1 MLFNQYPWFQ
11 AKPHIRAK
19 NIPPLKLRELGLQD
33 YKPIWDA
40 MRYLVENAD
49 DGRSDE
55 VWLLSHKPVYTLG
68 QAADLSHVIDPREI
82 PVIKI
87 DRGGQVTY
95 HGPGQIVG
103 YLLINVRRRCFGVRE
118 IVSLI
123 EVVLIETL
131 KEFGIC
137 AATKKN
143 APGVYVNDA
152 KIGSLGLRVR
162 NGWCYHGLS
171 LNVNMNTEP
180 FLRINPC
187 GFEGLEVTQV
197 CDLVAEREN
206 LFRQVQEVLSQK
218 LLRALGYESKI
229 SRK

>member
-1 MLFNQYPWFQ
+1 
-11 AKPHIRAK
+11 
-19 NIPPLKLRELGLQD
+19 
-33 YKPIWDA
+33 
-40 MRYLVENAD
+40 
-49 DGRSDE
+49 
-55 VWLLSHKPVYTLG
+55 
-68 QAADLSHVIDPREI
+68 
-82 PVIKI
+82 
-87 DRGGQVTY
+87 
-95 HGPGQIVG
+95 
-103 YLLINVRRRCFGVRE
+103 
-118 IVSLI
+118 LI

-229 SRK
+229 NRK